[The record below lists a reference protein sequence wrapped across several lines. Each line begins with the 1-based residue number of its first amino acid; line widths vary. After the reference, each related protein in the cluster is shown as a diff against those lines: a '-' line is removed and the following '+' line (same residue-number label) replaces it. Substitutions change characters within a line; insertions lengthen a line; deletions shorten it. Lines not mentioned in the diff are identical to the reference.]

1 MDILTTIGRRLII
14 EMSNR
19 IILYSH
25 GFGVQKDDRGLFT
38 DIASKLPEFEHVM
51 FDYNYF
57 DAESNTMS
65 VSPLDVQAKILK
77 DKISEVKKDNP
88 EAKLYIV
95 AHSQGCIVTALAGT
109 KGFEEVI
116 FLAPPTSLS
125 GASSKVKEMLKRIG
139 TTRNEDGSVSYP
151 RRDGSTTIVTS
162 DYLRSREGV
171 NPVEEFNKLSENN
184 SVHIINATED
194 EVLVDVDFS
203 KLSKDIEVIEL
214 SANHDFKDDAREE
227 VIKVIQSILC
237 N

>member
-1 MDILTTIGRRLII
+1 MPKQII
-14 EMSNR
+14 
-19 IILYSH
+19 IYSH

-38 DIASKLPEFEHVM
+38 DIANSLPEFDHVM
-51 FDYNYF
+51 FDYNDF

-65 VSPLDVQAKILK
+65 VTPLDSQAEMLI
-77 DKISEVKKDNP
+77 DKISEINQNHP
-88 EAKLYIV
+88 YAKLYII
-95 AHSQGCIVTALAGT
+95 AHSQGCIVTALAQV
-109 KGFEEVI
+109 KCFEKIV

-125 GASSKVKEMLKRIG
+125 GASSKVKEMLKRVG

-162 DYLRSREGV
+162 DYLRSREGLD
-171 NPVEEFNKLSENN
+171 PVGIYNSIAGNN

-194 EVLVDVDFS
+194 EVLVDTDFS
-203 KLSKDIEVIEL
+203 NLSKEIKVIEL
-214 SANHDFKDDAREE
+214 KSNHDFKDDAREE